1 MLHSALRYVGR
12 SGIVLFM
19 SREEKLEKREPPE
32 GEIVLE
38 VEHLAVPLRLD
49 AWLARAE
56 PSISRARW
64 QRLIENGDVALNGA
78 HAKASQRLHGG
89 EQVEYTLPPPETLE
103 VKPENLPIEILFE
116 DEDLLVLNKAPGMV
130 VHPAPGHY
138 QGTLVNALLFHCND
152 LGTINGTVRPGI
164 VHRLDKDTSGALV
177 VAKNDFSM
185 QALSDQFRDRTIHK
199 EYVAL
204 VHGHFS
210 PPDGVCQTLI
220 GRSVSDRK
228 KMSVQAERGREA
240 VTHYRTE
247 ERFAAC
253 SRMRVKIET
262 GRTHQIRV
270 HMAHAGHPVL
280 GDRVYGRK
288 PVQIDSPSLARQM
301 LHAGKLIFLH
311 PRTGEKLE
319 CTAPL
324 FPDMQEVLRAL
335 RTGNDCAK

>member
-1 MLHSALRYVGR
+1 
-12 SGIVLFM
+12 M
-19 SREEKLEKREPPE
+19 SREEEQEKDGSRD
-32 GEIVLE
+32 GEYTLE
-38 VEHLAVPLRLD
+38 VEGLTASLRLD
-49 AWLARAE
+49 AWLARTDA
-56 PSISRARW
+56 SISRARW
-64 QRLIENGDVALNGA
+64 QRLIENGDVMLNGA
-78 HAKASQRLHGG
+78 PAKASQRLHGG
-89 EQVEYTLPPPETLE
+89 EVVECTLPPPETLE
-103 VKPENLPIEILFE
+103 VKPENLPIAVLFE
-116 DEDLLVLNKAPGMV
+116 DKDLLVVNKAPGMV

-138 QGTLVNALLFHCND
+138 QGTLVNALLFHCSD

-204 VHGHFS
+204 VHGHFT
-210 PPDGVCQTLI
+210 PPNGMLRTLI
-220 GRSVSDRK
+220 GRSMSDRK
-228 KMSVQAERGREA
+228 KMSVRVERGREA

-253 SRMRVKIET
+253 SWMRVKIET

-280 GDRVYGRK
+280 GDRVYGRT
-288 PVQIDSPSLARQM
+288 PDRLDLPSVARQM
-301 LHAGKLIFLH
+301 LHAEKLVFRH

-324 FPDMQEVLRAL
+324 FPDMQEVLNGL
-335 RTGNDCAK
+335 RMENG